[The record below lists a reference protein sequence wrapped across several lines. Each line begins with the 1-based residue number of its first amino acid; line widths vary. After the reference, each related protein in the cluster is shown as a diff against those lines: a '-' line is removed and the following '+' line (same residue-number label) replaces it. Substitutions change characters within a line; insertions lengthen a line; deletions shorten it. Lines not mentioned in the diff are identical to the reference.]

1 MIVAG
6 KEGRKQMGLLEVW
19 PARCTIGPAKSKTN
33 KQSQK
38 ERKEI
43 KRNKIKRIKM
53 NKLKR

>member
-1 MIVAG
+1 MEKGGDGRMAG
-6 KEGRKQMGLLEVW
+6 KG
-19 PARCTIGPAKSKTN
+19 TIGPAKSKTN